1 MSNYVQSTNFATKDA
16 LPSGDPL
23 KIVKGTEINTEFN
36 NIATAVATKADT
48 ASPTLTSP
56 TLVTPALGT
65 PTSGVMTNVTG
76 LPIDGGTTGTLP
88 VARGGTG
95 VTTSTG
101 TGNNVLSNSP
111 TLVSPALGT
120 PSALV
125 GTNITGTAAGLSI
138 GGNAATATNA
148 TNATNANTVTTV
160 TTAQVLGAT
169 AGAAHEDI
177 GSMTIA
183 WNTTTSNVA
192 SNGTIAGSSLRF
204 TSASVNSTTAP
215 ADIFK
220 VISSGFTTF
229 PTSNTTALTGTWKNM
244 GGFCRGRFAVDVGA
258 GIFEYY
264 WFPSL
269 WLRTA

>member
-1 MSNYVQSTNFATKDA
+1 MSNYTQSTNFATKDS

-36 NIATAVATKADT
+36 NISVAIATKADT
-48 ASPTLTSP
+48 TSPTLTSP
-56 TLVTPALGT
+56 VLVTPALGT
-65 PTSGVMTNVTG
+65 PASGVMTNVTG
-76 LPIDGGTTGTLP
+76 LPLTSGVTGTLP
-88 VARGGTG
+88 VANGGTG

-101 TGNNVLSNSP
+101 TGSVVRSDSP

-125 GTNITGTAAGLSI
+125 GTNITGTAAALSI

-148 TNATNANTVTTV
+148 STVTTV

-169 AGAAHEDI
+169 AGASHQDV

-183 WNTTTSNVA
+183 WNTTTSDVA
-192 SNGTIAGSSLRF
+192 SNGTIAGSSLRYTNTQSATTGAPANTF
-204 TSASVNSTTAP
+204 ATIFSVSASFPTTA
-215 ADIFK
+215 
-220 VISSGFTTF
+220 TT
-229 PTSNTTALTGTWKNM
+229 TLSGTWKNM
-244 GGFCRGRFAVDVGA
+244 GGLCRGRHSTTDGEGA
-258 GIFEYY
+258 TTYY
-264 WFPSL
+264 WYPSL